1 MSCRHVHRMPEDDM
15 GRMWRT
21 HPVRKEPSS
30 CVTVV
35 QRQALR
41 IPNRGSTIKPRQ
53 LLLETLRALSMK
65 RSLLALAASLLLMT
79 SLAACAPASEPV
91 ELSADT
97 ILIDVR
103 TPGEYNDGHLNGAIL
118 LDLNGGQF
126 AAALPT
132 LDADAEYAVYC
143 KSGNRSGQAVALMES
158 AGFDNVI
165 DLGSLGN
172 ATASTQIEIVQ

>member
-1 MSCRHVHRMPEDDM
+1 MPEDDV

-30 CVTVV
+30 RVTVV

-41 IPNRGSTIKPRQ
+41 VPNRASTIKPRQ
-53 LLLETLRALSMK
+53 LLLATLRTLSMK
-65 RSLLALAASLLLMT
+65 RSLLALAALLLLAT
-79 SLAACAPASEPV
+79 SLAGCAPASEPI

-103 TPGEYNDGHLNGAIL
+103 TPGEYDAGHLDGAIL
-118 LDLNGGQF
+118 LDLSGGQF

-143 KSGNRSGQAVALMES
+143 KSGNRSGQAVALMEN

-165 DLGSLGN
+165 DLGSIGN